1 MIPIKIMKKNFFFVH
16 SITKRNINQS
26 IKIESI
32 NKEIS
37 LLQDKLDIN
46 KKSPD
51 QFKNRLMQIRRI

>member
-1 MIPIKIMKKNFFFVH
+1 M
-16 SITKRNINQS
+16 RNINQN

-32 NKEIS
+32 NKEIK